1 VFSDITVRGTVES
14 LDVGARTVRIRGD
27 QGNLITLDVPA
38 SYTRF
43 DQVKVGDVVTIT
55 YSDRMTIKPHPA
67 GEPAVDRSTPLMT
80 PTPGLA
86 PGGTRVTERV
96 TTATIDAWDPTTKI
110 VTFTTPGGQYR
121 RMARD

>member
-1 VFSDITVRGTVES
+1 M
-14 LDVGARTVRIRGD
+14 RIRGD

-55 YSDRMTIKPHPA
+55 YLRPHDDQAPPG

-110 VTFTTPGGQYR
+110 VTFTTPGGR
-121 RMARD
+121 VHPPDGRDD